1 MRPATEENDVKKAT
15 LQLAKRT
22 TLAVLIAATTLFM
35 GASTATAQDAG
46 GLASYLNVQNDI
58 VMGMNVS
65 GLRSNKYYDKM
76 VEWARSQSGGGELL
90 KAFEQ
95 ESGLD
100 IEKDI
105 DALAI
110 AFRSNASMQQQQQER
125 EFAMAISGT
134 FDKKKLLAAIKKQ
147 DSDVKT
153 EKIGGLEFYKSD
165 DVWLAVPKNGLALM
179 TAGDDA
185 YVKKNIATFGNKKDA
200 MTSKKLVKKMLSE
213 VDTSEDIWI
222 AGDMTGV
229 PSNSGGPSPNAL
241 GMEMDFA
248 SGLDM
253 EMLAQMDSAD
263 DANKSVEQMKSMK
276 SQGASNPMVAMLG
289 AKPLLDNLKIT
300 SSGSKVRF
308 NTEMSPKEFD
318 SMVAAITQMA
328 QSQGMGGA
336 PAAQPSPGKSGSSG
350 TNSSDGADADFN

>member
-1 MRPATEENDVKKAT
+1 
-15 LQLAKRT
+15 
-22 TLAVLIAATTLFM
+22 
-35 GASTATAQDAG
+35 
-46 GLASYLNVQNDI
+46 
-58 VMGMNVS
+58 
-65 GLRSNKYYDKM
+65 
-76 VEWARSQSGGGELL
+76 
-90 KAFEQ
+90 
-95 ESGLD
+95 
-100 IEKDI
+100 
-105 DALAI
+105 
-110 AFRSNASMQQQQQER
+110 
-125 EFAMAISGT
+125 
-134 FDKKKLLAAIKKQ
+134 
-147 DSDVKT
+147 
-153 EKIGGLEFYKSD
+153 
-165 DVWLAVPKNGLALM
+165 
-179 TAGDDA
+179 
-185 YVKKNIATFGNKKDA
+185 
-200 MTSKKLVKKMLSE
+200 
-213 VDTSEDIWI
+213 
-222 AGDMTGV
+222 
-229 PSNSGGPSPNAL
+229 
-241 GMEMDFA
+241 MEMDFA